1 MLIGQLG
8 SKEKEKT
15 HRISKRN
22 FLCRNPFNH
31 LKDCEEL
38 LRILPNPYSE
48 TKKKQTGCDEP
59 TNRLYTLLT
68 KQTLHKQTNK
78 QTRQTHL

>member
-8 SKEKEKT
+8 SKETEKT

-22 FLCRNPFNH
+22 FYAGIPLTISKIVRSFWGYYQIH
-31 LKDCEEL
+31 TAKQ
-38 LRILPNPYSE
+38 
-48 TKKKQTGCDEP
+48 KKKQTGCDEP

-78 QTRQTHL
+78 QTRQTHF